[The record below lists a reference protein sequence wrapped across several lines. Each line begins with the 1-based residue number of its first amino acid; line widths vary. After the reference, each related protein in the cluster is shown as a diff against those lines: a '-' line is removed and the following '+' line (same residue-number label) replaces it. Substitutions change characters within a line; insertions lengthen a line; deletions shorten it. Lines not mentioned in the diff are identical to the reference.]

1 MIAMTVEF
9 FGSAEPCSIA
19 CRTLKAIPAASARS
33 FWVKSAKTL
42 AAIIVRGVRSI
53 HTPLQNMIRSEGHPY
68 KEDNSESHL
77 IGLAGF

>member
-1 MIAMTVEF
+1 
-9 FGSAEPCSIA
+9 
-19 CRTLKAIPAASARS
+19 
-33 FWVKSAKTL
+33 
-42 AAIIVRGVRSI
+42 VRSI